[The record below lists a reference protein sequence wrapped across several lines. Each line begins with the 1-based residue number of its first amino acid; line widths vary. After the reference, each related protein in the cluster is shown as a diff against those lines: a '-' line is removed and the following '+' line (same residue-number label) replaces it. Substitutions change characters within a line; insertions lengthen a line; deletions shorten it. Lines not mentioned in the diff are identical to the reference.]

1 MSDTTEI
8 AAPDLV
14 SPYVAAAA
22 ARAASEADVRSL
34 ALAKIKARDA
44 FNALL
49 LASTK
54 GMTDEQR
61 IDREIELRRLD
72 KEYDAAVIAFV
83 RAAA

>member
-1 MSDTTEI
+1 MSDTAEI

-22 ARAASEADVRSL
+22 VRTASEADVRSL
-34 ALAKIKARDA
+34 ALAKIKASDA

-49 LASTK
+49 RASTK
-54 GMTDEQR
+54 DMTDEQR
-61 IDREIELRRLD
+61 IDREIELRRLS
-72 KEYDAAVIAFV
+72 KEYDAAHLAFV